1 MIDNPDTLSINI
13 SVKKNYDNKKI
24 LKNQIEYLIQ
34 DLKQQVL
41 RNNTDIRIAHIIVKN
56 CFVDN
61 EKFNTLP
68 IGIACKDLIIQVQ
81 FICFSKN
88 FIHSLENLFE
98 IHQIKF
104 KKIICTNYA
113 KSLLD
118 TDLNNLSEAGLK
130 VINGFNMN
138 EVQISPK
145 KLAKVGF
152 FERLFHFFS

>member
-1 MIDNPDTLSINI
+1 MLTSPFCAKSI
-13 SVKKNYDNKKI
+13 
-24 LKNQIEYLIQ
+24 
-34 DLKQQVL
+34 
-41 RNNTDIRIAHIIVKN
+41 
-56 CFVDN
+56 
-61 EKFNTLP
+61 LP
-68 IGIACKDLIIQVQ
+68 
-81 FICFSKN
+81 
-88 FIHSLENLFE
+88 
-98 IHQIKF
+98 
-104 KKIICTNYA
+104 